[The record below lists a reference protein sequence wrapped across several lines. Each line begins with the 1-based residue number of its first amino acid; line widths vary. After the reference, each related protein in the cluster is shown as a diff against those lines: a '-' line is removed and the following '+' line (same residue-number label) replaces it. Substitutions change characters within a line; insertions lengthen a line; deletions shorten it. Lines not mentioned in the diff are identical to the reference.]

1 MNINAGN
8 PSLENIITRTL
19 MGKKEKR
26 PSFQE
31 VFNKLSKN
39 SAMMNPKMPL
49 NTYLTNEQMFRCYV
63 QNTMP
68 KLQKSNDTFGE
79 SELNSVLMKLLG
91 NDPSGNALSTTPLAT
106 TGGTV
111 PLPATGGASL
121 GTLPLTT
128 ATVLPTTATPV
139 SAPITAPTAP
149 ITAPTAPI
157 TAPTAPTGI
166 PTPPPLPTLAQLA
179 VAPSLTGIPTTPMPS
194 LIPIVTAVTPLM
206 PLTIPIVT
214 AVTPL
219 MPLTIPPMG
228 SVSTPP
234 PSPLLSLGQNIGG
247 AVGGAI
253 SSLFSPNPSIQ
264 GLVTTPPPAQTQ
276 LFPAGTAGAAFTSNP
291 TIPPTADELAAQVLA
306 NLQVAATA
314 NLPDP
319 SLVINTPGAGR
330 SFEKTNDPEK
340 IEKQNAVALIRKYN
354 KVKRDTLS
362 EDIKNELTKAN
373 KIKKD
378 YYEKYPGRKIKEE
391 TDEKNFRAKA
401 KEKAVQA
408 AKTKEER
415 EAEEDEASASFGN

>member
-39 SAMMNPKMPL
+39 SAMMNTRMPL
-49 NTYLTNEQMFRCYV
+49 NSALTNEQMYRCYV

-128 ATVLPTTATPV
+128 PTVLPTAPV
-139 SAPITAPTAP
+139 SAPVPTPVSTP
-149 ITAPTAPI
+149 IPALIPLTAPTAPI

-206 PLTIPIVT
+206 PLTIP
-214 AVTPL
+214 
-219 MPLTIPPMG
+219 PMG

-234 PSPLLSLGQNIGG
+234 PSPIVATAQNIGG
-247 AVGGAI
+247 VVGGAI
-253 SSLFSPNPSIQ
+253 ASLFSPNPSIQ

-276 LFPAGTAGAAFTSNP
+276 LFPAGTPGAAFTSNP
-291 TIPPTADELAAQVLA
+291 TIQPTADELAAQALA
-306 NLQVAATA
+306 NLQVAAAA
-314 NLPDP
+314 NQPDP
-319 SLVINTPGAGR
+319 SLVINTSVLGRTPKETEGVEKAIQEGLQTIYLLNKKSKTENLNEKEISELKSLTKMTNAFYRNKTEEKRKIDEETARLSAEPAEAGAAGAG
-330 SFEKTNDPEK
+330 D
-340 IEKQNAVALIRKYN
+340 
-354 KVKRDTLS
+354 
-362 EDIKNELTKAN
+362 
-373 KIKKD
+373 KKP
-378 YYEKYPGRKIKEE
+378 KSGK
-391 TDEKNFRAKA
+391 KA
-401 KEKAVQA
+401 KK
-408 AKTKEER
+408 K
-415 EAEEDEASASFGN
+415 